1 MENQQD
7 TTIAPRK
14 SVNLHIC
21 GGNRTLVDYELVERV
36 PTPPV
41 SYRNKP
47 NKKTGEV
54 AVSHQ
59 PIAHH
64 ELVERTKGYLDQNG
78 FTIQDEVHSLAR
90 NDNHYFGLFSVDH
103 PNRSESDRGCVI
115 GLRNSHD
122 KTFPAGLCA
131 GDAPFVC
138 DNLIFTNTIKLARR
152 HTRNILKD
160 LDFTINRALGKLFG
174 FWNGQDNRIEAY
186 QNFELGN
193 SVANDIIIR
202 ACKAGAI
209 PKTKVMDVVN
219 QWESSDHP
227 EFWDRNMN
235 SLYNAFTEVYKGN
248 LVALP
253 SRSDALHSVLDS
265 VVDFKMD
272 DLLDIDDA
280 ELVPVEVGESSHPVE
295 PVGTSN
301 NIGEVPADLYEED
314 PF

>member
-1 MENQQD
+1 MNNSEN
-7 TTIAPRK
+7 TTNTPRK

-21 GGNRTLVDYELVERV
+21 GGNRTLVEYDQVVGV

-41 SYRNKP
+41 EFRKKENANGERAISY
-47 NKKTGEV
+47 
-54 AVSHQ
+54 Q

-64 ELVERTKGYLDQNG
+64 ELVTRTKGFLDEQG

-90 NDNHYFGLFSVDH
+90 DNKHYFGLFAVDH
-103 PNRSESDRGCVI
+103 PNRADSDRGCVI
-115 GLRNSHD
+115 GVRNSHD

-152 HTRNILKD
+152 HTRNILQD
-160 LDFTINRALGKLFG
+160 LNSTINRALGKLFG
-174 FWNGQDNRIEAY
+174 FWHGQDNRIDAY
-186 QNFELGN
+186 KGLELSN
-193 SVANDIIIR
+193 AQANDIVIR
-202 ACKAGAI
+202 ACKAGAL
-209 PKTKVMDVVN
+209 PKSKIMDVVN
-219 QWESSDHP
+219 QWESSDHA
-227 EFWDRNMN
+227 EFWDRNVN

-253 SRSDALHSVLDS
+253 SRSDALHSVLDG

-272 DLLDIDDA
+272 ESLFDEA
-280 ELVPVEVGESSHPVE
+280 ELVEVAEVATSENV
-295 PVGTSN
+295 VGN
-301 NIGEVPADLYEED
+301 VNGEVPADIYGDE

>member
-1 MENQQD
+1 MDNQEN
-7 TTIAPRK
+7 TTNAPRK
-14 SVNLHIC
+14 SVNLSIC
-21 GGNRTLVDYELVERV
+21 GGNRTLVEYDQVVGV

-41 SYRNKP
+41 EFRKKENANGERAISY
-47 NKKTGEV
+47 
-54 AVSHQ
+54 Q

-64 ELVERTKGYLDQNG
+64 ELVNRTKGFLDQQG
-78 FTIQDEVHSLAR
+78 FTIEDEVHSLAR
-90 NDNHYFGLFSVDH
+90 DNKHYFGLFSVDH
-103 PNRSESDRGCVI
+103 PNRAESDRGCVI
-115 GLRNSHD
+115 GVRNSHD

-152 HTRNILKD
+152 HTRNILQD
-160 LDFTINRALGKLFG
+160 LDATINRALGKLFG
-174 FWNGQDNRIEAY
+174 FWHGQDSRIKAY

-193 SVANDIIIR
+193 SDVNDIVIR

-209 PKTKVMDVVN
+209 PKTKIMDVVN

-253 SRSDALHSVLDS
+253 SRSDALHSVLDG

-272 DLLDIDDA
+272 ESLFEEA
-280 ELVPVEVGESSHPVE
+280 ELVPVEEVEVATSESVVGNV
-295 PVGTSN
+295 N
-301 NIGEVPADLYEED
+301 GEVPADIYEEE

>member
-1 MENQQD
+1 MNITEN
-7 TTIAPRK
+7 TTSNSPK
-14 SVNLHIC
+14 VNLHIC
-21 GGNRTLVDYELVERV
+21 GGNRTLVDFDQVVGV

-41 SYRNKP
+41 EYR
-47 NKKTGEV
+47 KKENANGER
-54 AVSHQ
+54 AVSYQ
-59 PIAHH
+59 PIAHD
-64 ELVERTKGYLDQNG
+64 ELVNRTKGFLSEQG

-103 PNRSESDRGCVI
+103 ANRKAQDRGCVV

-152 HTRNILKD
+152 HTRNILQD

-174 FWNGQDNRIEAY
+174 FWNGQDNRINAY
-186 QNFELGN
+186 KNFDL
-193 SVANDIIIR
+193 SSSHANDLIIR
-202 ACKAGAI
+202 ACKAGAL
-209 PKTKVMDVVN
+209 PKSKIMDVVN

-227 EFWDRNMN
+227 EFWDRNAN

-253 SRSDALHSVLDS
+253 NRSDALHSVLDS
-265 VVDFKMD
+265 EVSFDIESHVENVLDMEVVEG
-272 DLLDIDDA
+272 
-280 ELVPVEVGESSHPVE
+280 ELVEV
-295 PVGTSN
+295 
-301 NIGEVPADLYEED
+301 
-314 PF
+314 